1 MRMETNKLRIK
12 VLVACHKEDLAI
24 REDDVYMPIQVGKA
38 LYPELDFGF
47 QCDNEGDNISD
58 KNGSYCEL
66 TAIYWAWKN
75 LKDVNVI
82 GLCHYRRYFDF
93 YNQCNWPYAVKAFP
107 VSHLPHL
114 DFSIPESIAQQVR
127 SGAVVASKPI
137 HHPYSL
143 GVDYCVHHYSEDME
157 TIKAILHE
165 NHKEYEEAY
174 AKVIESN
181 NLMRPFNMFLMNWA
195 DFEHY
200 CDWIFAI
207 LKEAEN
213 RIRIEYY
220 NPVQHRIWGYIAE
233 RLLNV
238 WLYAEQKKVI
248 GKPVIWLDDEMA
260 KSQSPLRIA
269 VSALRNDLT
278 MNLLRIR

>member
-1 MRMETNKLRIK
+1 METNKLRIK

-24 REDDVYMPIQVGKA
+24 RKDDVYMPIQVGKA
-38 LYPELDFGF
+38 LHPKLDLGF

-75 LKDVNVI
+75 LKDVDVI

-93 YNQCNWPYAVKAFP
+93 YNQCKWPYAVKAFP
-107 VSHLPHL
+107 VSHLPYL
-114 DFSIPESIAQQVR
+114 DFSIPESIVQQVR
-127 SGAVVASKPI
+127 SGAVVASKLI
-137 HHPYSL
+137 HHPFSL

-165 NHKEYEEAY
+165 NYKEYEEAY
-174 AKVIESN
+174 AKVIENN
-181 NLMRPFNMFLMNWA
+181 NLMRPFNMFLMDWT

-220 NPVQHRIWGYIAE
+220 NPVQQRIWGYIAE
-233 RLLNV
+233 RLFNV

-248 GKPVIWLDDEMA
+248 GKPVIWLDDEVA